1 MKKSISPTQKVL
13 NVWAIVLILWSIYR
27 AKFSTTLPIWV
38 DEFIAKPAVFIF
50 PVGYFIVKS
59 EKKNFFEGID
69 QKIKS
74 SYKDIVLGLVI
85 GLIFFFS
92 GALSEFTRTHTLFSA
107 FKGTPANI
115 LYLAVIS
122 LATSISEE
130 IVSRGFVLKRLY
142 AESKN
147 IYMSSFLVSILFF
160 FLHVPILF
168 TSQKIFGFLLLRV
181 MITDV
186 ILSLAISFI
195 YIQRR
200 NLAVP
205 ILIHALYNLSIY
217 IFT

>member
-27 AKFSTTLPIWV
+27 AKFATTLPIWV

-50 PVGYFIVKS
+50 PVWYFITKS
-59 EKKNFFEGID
+59 EKKPFFEGID
-69 QKIKS
+69 LKIKS

-92 GALSEFTRTHTLFSA
+92 GALSEYTRSHTLFAS
-107 FKGTPANI
+107 FKGTPTSI

-168 TSQKIFGFLLLRV
+168 TSQKIVGFLLLRV

-195 YIQRR
+195 YVQRK